1 MTLSKILGHLHHL
14 CRARAWVKSTKAP
27 RVPVVAHHD
36 VPDVLVLTCFWRIC
50 WSHSWWNLSGS
61 SEPRRTPIT
70 LLETLSSCRLFTSIV
85 TVPPL
90 SSSTSLPPS
99 LGSRSFHCTLCM
111 VAKLTTCKP
120 GWDPLASPQVLRRLP
135 SSGEAAPRL
144 CNPPAGPGFGAST
157 PVGHLR
163 QAFSRKGSWED
174 RTKEIITCKH
184 FQDLASLESTGLRP
198 PGQVILSEWQKLA
211 EYETKRNCPP
221 PGLQSQASKKCLGR
235 HWLHLFLAWNEFA
248 SQPEKNGISHYW
260 QHLHGNSGGIHEYD
274 ETTAACYGS
283 VFSLVTPLKIFCNH
297 CSYFPC

>member
-1 MTLSKILGHLHHL
+1 MTSSKKLGHLHHL
-14 CRARAWVKSTKAP
+14 GRARARVKSTKAP

-36 VPDVLVLTCFWRIC
+36 VPDVLVLTFFKVGWAQ
-50 WSHSWWNLSGS
+50 SWWNLSGS

-99 LGSRSFHCTLCM
+99 LGSRYTLCM
-111 VAKLTTCKP
+111 VDKLTTCKP
-120 GWDPLASPQVLRRLP
+120 GWAPLASPQVLRRLP

-144 CNPPAGPGFGAST
+144 CNLPAGPGFGAST

-163 QAFSRKGSWED
+163 QAFSRKGSWEG
-174 RTKEIITCKH
+174 RTKKIITCKH
-184 FQDLASLESTGLRP
+184 FQDLASLESTDLRP
-198 PGQVILSEWQKLA
+198 PGQVILSKSQKLA
-211 EYETKRNCPP
+211 KYKTKRNCPP
-221 PGLQSQASKKCLGR
+221 SPGLQSQASRRCLGR

-248 SQPEKNGISHYW
+248 SQPDW
-260 QHLHGNSGGIHEYD
+260 QPLHGNSGGIHEYD